1 MHVVQTQWDQCWDAG
16 KIGTGLLNGHFH
28 ACVSYTHTHG
38 ERNRYLEF
46 SRPILRD
53 NKPAGIL
60 TRLDN
65 VTGKP
70 VISSMSDLDGV
81 TVVDVR
87 GWAPTGDTLG
97 FVENTCTGKP
107 FKGFKIV
114 QPDESG
120 NDAALRMLLEGKADA
135 MYVYADQAA
144 RLECE
149 EGVSADWDCDLW
161 KGFGKTFAYIHTGMF
176 GYAVAGTTLTIAK
189 KGAGVAGI
197 LDKCIDRFVKT
208 KWYFHLCKKYDLV
221 DSGFPNQYFPQGAA
235 TPRIWDLPSTNHT
248 ASCLDGYCGCI

>member
-1 MHVVQTQWDQCWDAG
+1 
-16 KIGTGLLNGHFH
+16 
-28 ACVSYTHTHG
+28 
-38 ERNRYLEF
+38 
-46 SRPILRD
+46 
-53 NKPAGIL
+53 
-60 TRLDN
+60 
-65 VTGKP
+65 
-70 VISSMSDLDGV
+70 MSDLDGV